1 MPRKL
6 KLAAPVH
13 PSIAIQIGY
22 QHRLRADIVKPM
34 ADDLLAV
41 LRAAWRGDGVFAQD
55 APDPSKLR
63 TVMERWGKKWT
74 ARLETLAEKMAREF
88 ADASRTYTDSA
99 VKKSFEAAGLT
110 IQWRPTKRMLE
121 GYAAVVYE
129 NVQLIKSIPT
139 KFLGDVQSDV
149 WLSVTKG
156 ADMAALT
163 EKIKGAYGVTWR
175 RAALISRDQ
184 TAKAKGVF
192 EAARRSE
199 LGIKRAVWMHSH
211 AGREPRPSHVAMN
224 GKQFDVT
231 KGMYDKDEG
240 EFVQPGELINCR
252 CVSKAVIPGFD

>member
-1 MPRKL
+1 MARKP
-6 KLAAPVH
+6 KTAPPVW
-13 PSIAIQIGY
+13 PSAAIQIAY
-22 QHRLRADIVKPM
+22 QSDLRNTLIKPM
-34 ADDLLAV
+34 AADLLAV
-41 LRAAWRGDGVFAQD
+41 LRAAWVTVEVAAD
-55 APDPSKLR
+55 ARPPANRLR

-74 ARLETLAEKMAREF
+74 ARLETLAEKMARQF
-88 ADASRTYTDSA
+88 ADASRAYTDRA
-99 VKKSFEAAGLT
+99 VKRSFKEAGLT

-129 NVQLIKSIPT
+129 NVQLIKSIPA

-184 TAKAKGVF
+184 TAKARGVF

-224 GKQFDVT
+224 GKEFDVA
-231 KGMYDKDEG
+231 KGMWDKDEG

-252 CVSKAVIPGFD
+252 CVSRAVIPGFD

>member
-1 MPRKL
+1 MPRKY
-6 KLAAPVH
+6 AAPVW
-13 PSIAIQIGY
+13 PSEAIHLAY
-22 QHRLRADIVKPM
+22 QRDLRLQVIKPM
-34 ADDLLAV
+34 ADDLLRD
-41 LRAAWRGDGVFAQD
+41 LRAAWRDDIGVVGDAR
-55 APDPSKLR
+55 PPTSKLR
-63 TVMERWGKKWT
+63 IVMERWGKKWT

-88 ADASRTYTDSA
+88 ATASKTYTDNA
-99 VKKSFEAAGLT
+99 MRASFKAAGLT

-139 KFLGDVQSDV
+139 KFLTDVQSDV

-163 EKIKGAYGVTWR
+163 EKIKQSYGVTWR

-192 EAARRSE
+192 EAARRDD
-199 LGIKRAVWMHSH
+199 LGIKKAKWLHSA
-211 AGREPRPSHVAMN
+211 AGREPRPTHVAMN
-224 GKQFDVT
+224 GKLFDVT

-240 EFVQPGELINCR
+240 EWVQPGELINCR
-252 CVSKAVIPGFD
+252 CTSAAVIPGFD

>member
-13 PSIAIQIGY
+13 PSAAIQIAY
-22 QHRLRADIVKPM
+22 QADLRNSLIKPM
-34 ADDLLAV
+34 AADLLA
-41 LRAAWRGDGVFAQD
+41 LLSAAWD
-55 APDPSKLR
+55 AVEVATDARPSPNRLR
-63 TVMERWGKKWT
+63 VIMERWGAKWV
-74 ARLETLAEKMAREF
+74 ARLETLGEKIACEF
-88 ADASRTYTDSA
+88 ANASRTYTDNA
-99 VKKSFEAAGLT
+99 VKKSFQAAGLT

-129 NVQLIKSIPT
+129 NVQLIKSIPQ
-139 KFLGDVQSDV
+139 KFLTDVQSDV

-156 ADMAALT
+156 ADKATLT
-163 EKIKGAYGVTWR
+163 EKIRDSYGVTWR

-192 EAARRSE
+192 EAARRHE

-224 GKQFDVT
+224 GKQYDVT
-231 KGMYDKDEG
+231 KGMWDKDEG
-240 EFVQPGELINCR
+240 EWVLPGELINCR
-252 CVSKAVIPGFD
+252 CTSKAVIPGFD